1 MTNEKKIDPPH
12 PFRGAPI
19 GSHGVGR
26 RSTPGTKKKN
36 HTHPFRG
43 APIGSHGVGRRST
56 SGEKKGLNR
65 SILRLAIPNIVSNI
79 TVPLLGLVDMMLM
92 GHLDSVAYLGAIGL
106 GGTIFSVLYSIFSFM
121 RAGTTG
127 LTAQAYGSK
136 DDAEISYGFYRSMGI
151 ALIATVLVL
160 SLQRPIEWVAL
171 QLLNGSDEVLGYT
184 VQYYRVRIWAAPAV
198 LCLYTFNGWYI
209 GMQNTVIPMVIAIL
223 VNLVNIGLSVL
234 FVNVFHMGVAGVAL
248 GTVIAQYTGLL
259 TAVVF
264 MLVKYRRYLI
274 PIEKRILLQADKV
287 KRFFKVNTDFMIR
300 SILLVLTIAFFTNQS
315 AKLGDD
321 LLAVNMIL
329 MQFFYIFSYFTDGF
343 AYAGE
348 ALVGRFTGARDHE
361 NLKKTVRYL
370 LLWGLG
376 LSIPFTLLYWAFP
389 EVFIRWI
396 SDQPGVVEMARPYY
410 LYMVLIP
417 VITFAAFLW
426 DGIYIGATASMEI
439 RNTMLIASIG
449 VFLPAWY
456 LLMPRY
462 GNHGLWIA
470 FLLFMVA
477 RGLSMTLMAKRIW
490 KA

>member
-1 MTNEKKIDPPH
+1 MV
-12 PFRGAPI
+12 GAN
-19 GSHGVGR
+19 R
-26 RSTPGTKKKN
+26 
-36 HTHPFRG
+36 
-43 APIGSHGVGRRST
+43 
-56 SGEKKGLNR
+56 EGLNR
-65 SILRLAIPNIVSNI
+65 SILKLAIPNIVSNI

-106 GGTIFSVLYSIFSFM
+106 GGTIFSVMYSIFSFM

-127 LTAQAYGSK
+127 FTAQAFGGH
-136 DDAEISYGFYRSMGI
+136 DHQEISYAFYRSMGI
-151 ALIATVLVL
+151 AMIATLIVLT
-160 SLQRPIEWVAL
+160 LQSPIEWIAM
-171 QLLNGSDEVLGYT
+171 QLLNGSPEVLRYT
-184 VQYYRVRIWAAPAV
+184 SEYYRVRIWAAPAV
-198 LCLYTFNGWYI
+198 LSLYTFNGWYI
-209 GMQNTVIPMVIAIL
+209 GMQNTTIPMTIAIL
-223 VNLVNIGLSVL
+223 INVVNIGLSVL

-259 TAVVF
+259 TAIIF
-264 MLVKYRRYLI
+264 MVAKYRQYLI
-274 PIEKRILLQADKV
+274 PIEKRILLQADKL

-300 SILLVLTIAFFTNQS
+300 SILLVLTLAFFTNQS

-321 LLAVNMIL
+321 ILAVNMIL

-348 ALVGRFTGARDHE
+348 ALVGRFVGAHDID

-376 LSIPFTLLYWAFP
+376 LSVPFTLLYWAFP
-389 EVFIRWI
+389 DAFIRLI
-396 SDQPGVVEMARPYY
+396 SDQPGVVEQARPYY
-410 LYMVLIP
+410 IYMVLIP

-426 DGIYIGATASMEI
+426 DGIYIGATASKEI
-439 RNTMLIASIG
+439 RNTMIISSLL

-456 LLMPRY
+456 ILMPLY

-477 RGLSMTLMAKRIW
+477 RGVSMTVMARRILE
-490 KA
+490 

>member
-1 MTNEKKIDPPH
+1 MA
-12 PFRGAPI
+12 GANRE
-19 GSHGVGR
+19 S
-26 RSTPGTKKKN
+26 
-36 HTHPFRG
+36 
-43 APIGSHGVGRRST
+43 
-56 SGEKKGLNR
+56 LNR
-65 SILRLAIPNIVSNI
+65 SILRLAIPNIISNI

-106 GGTIFSVLYSIFSFM
+106 GGTIFSVMYSIFSFM

-127 LTAQAYGSK
+127 FTAQAYGGN
-136 DDAEISYGFYRSMGI
+136 DQQEISYAFYRSMCI
-151 ALIATVLVL
+151 ALMATLIVLT
-160 SLQRPIEWVAL
+160 LQSPIEWIAML
-171 QLLNGSDEVLGYT
+171 LLNGSPEVLRYT
-184 VQYYRVRIWAAPAV
+184 SEYFRVRIWAAPAV
-198 LCLYTFNGWYI
+198 LSLYTFNGWYI
-209 GMQNTVIPMVIAIL
+209 GMQNTTIPMTIAIL
-223 VNLVNIGLSVL
+223 INVVNIGLSVL

-264 MLVKYRRYLI
+264 MVVKYRRYLV
-274 PIEKRILLQADKV
+274 PAKREILLQADKL

-300 SILLVLTIAFFTNQS
+300 SILLVLTLAFFTNQS

-321 LLAVNMIL
+321 ILAVNMIL

-348 ALVGRFTGARDHE
+348 ALVGRFTGAHDWE

-370 LLWGLG
+370 FLWGLG
-376 LSIPFTLLYWAFP
+376 LTLPFTLLYWAFP
-389 EVFIRWI
+389 ETFIHLI
-396 SDQPGVVEMARPYY
+396 SDQPGIAEQARPYY
-410 LYMVLIP
+410 IYMILIP

-426 DGIYIGATASMEI
+426 DGIYIGATAAKEI
-439 RNTMLIASIG
+439 RNTMIIASLF

-456 LLMPRY
+456 ILMPLY

-477 RGLSMTLMAKRIW
+477 RGVSMTVMAKRIW
-490 KA
+490 RG